1 MCRCKQYMKWSES
14 RSVVSDSLWHHG
26 LYSSRN
32 SPGQNTVV
40 VSLSLLQLIFP
51 DQELNPRPP
60 ALGAQSLSHW
70 TTGEVPWPVSIL
82 PATCS
87 RDQVCPLPQ
96 LMADLTP
103 ALPANLL
110 KETSALMMVLN
121 WGAVREVPQL
131 LFSLVT
137 EEPAWCQF
145 PLLLVASFREKAKI
159 ATMPCLPSA
168 VNGGLLLQDPLFQLW
183 KIPYPVNR
191 WCLCPCLWSLLSWG
205 WATSRFVGLWGATQ
219 HFCVNIWKTVVW
231 YTTRILT
238 SI

>member
-1 MCRCKQYMKWSES
+1 M
-14 RSVVSDSLWHHG
+14 VV
-26 LYSSRN
+26 
-32 SPGQNTVV
+32 
-40 VSLSLLQLIFP
+40 
-51 DQELNPRPP
+51 
-60 ALGAQSLSHW
+60 
-70 TTGEVPWPVSIL
+70 
-82 PATCS
+82 
-87 RDQVCPLPQ
+87 
-96 LMADLTP
+96 
-103 ALPANLL
+103 
-110 KETSALMMVLN
+110 N

-145 PLLLVASFREKAKI
+145 PLSLVASLREKAKI

-219 HFCVNIWKTVVW
+219 HFCVNMWKTVVW

-238 SI
+238 SIWSRQVGFLLPRIPRYSVVATSFSSCPRPKLWESPKLFSICIILLFQECYINGIIQCVTFWGWLVFHSHTSPEIHQVVASVSTFCSFLFLGSIV